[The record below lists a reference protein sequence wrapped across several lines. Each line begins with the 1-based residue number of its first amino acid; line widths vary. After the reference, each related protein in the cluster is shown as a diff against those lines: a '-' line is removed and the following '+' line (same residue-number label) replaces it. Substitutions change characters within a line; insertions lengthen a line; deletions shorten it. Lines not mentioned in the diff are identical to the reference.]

1 MKVLHA
7 VLVVSILYLL
17 SACDARPGVDP
28 LVAQE
33 IALAQID
40 PDAALAQKVVRA
52 LGDTAPLA
60 LGIDVTAD
68 NGRVELWGTVES
80 DATRKRM
87 EILAA
92 GVVGV
97 KALTSRLRVDP
108 NI

>member
-1 MKVLHA
+1 MKIIRA
-7 VLVVSILYLL
+7 VLTVSIMYQLA
-17 SACDARPGVDP
+17 ACDAHSGVDP
-28 LVAQE
+28 VVAQE
-33 IALAQID
+33 IALARTD
-40 PDAALAQKVVRA
+40 PDAALAEKVERA
-52 LGDTAPLA
+52 LGDIAPLA
-60 LGIDVTAD
+60 LGIDVTAE

-80 DATRKRM
+80 EATRKRM